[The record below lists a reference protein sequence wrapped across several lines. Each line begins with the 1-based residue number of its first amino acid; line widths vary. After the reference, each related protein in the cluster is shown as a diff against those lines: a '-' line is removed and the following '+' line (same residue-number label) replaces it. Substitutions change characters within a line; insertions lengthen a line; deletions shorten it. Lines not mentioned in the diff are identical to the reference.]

1 MLRSRSSLNWQF
13 AAAVYNSF
21 TTTYSSLGVKPV
33 DSNTAS
39 QYKNS
44 DHAGT
49 PENDKT
55 HVVGGAMG
63 GGGSNYTGSY
73 SATASVTPVV
83 GTPDTPTA
91 NAGPAQTVNIG
102 ATVQLTAPARPIRGV
117 ATHLFLVVRIRACG
131 QHGEVEQHHF
141 RYAHLRRR
149 QDRHLHRS
157 VDREQRFQ

>member
-102 ATVQLTAPARPIRGV
+102 ATVQLTAPARPIPGGCHSPILGRSYPC
-117 ATHLFLVVRIRACG
+117 LRA
-131 QHGEVEQHHF
+131 
-141 RYAHLRRR
+141 ARR
-149 QDRHLHRS
+149 S
-157 VDREQRFQ
+157 